1 MLLARRWRRRQRP
14 PQSRAGIAEGEGG
27 QVDSRTDGTTERR
40 SPSFSSEAIRP
51 TDRPSGKPANLGS
64 RLVGE
69 GGREGGRQRM
79 NGGVGGSS
87 SEAVTW
93 IALHWQRSRGRRRRR
108 SGRWWRRPTPTDR
121 PTDRGRLPQRMS
133 EGLVGAGNRCAAAA
147 AAEAVASPESRQTDR
162 LLLLSVRPSS
172 LSLFRSCSPFF
183 LLSSQRTDR
192 PTAANWR
199 RN

>member
-1 MLLARRWRRRQRP
+1 MLLARRWRRRP

-27 QVDSRTDGTTERR
+27 QVDSRPDGTTERR

-51 TDRPSGKPANLGS
+51 TDRPTNRPTLVLGWS
-64 RLVGE
+64 
-69 GGREGGRQRM
+69 GREGGKQRM
-79 NGGVGGSS
+79 NGGVGG
-87 SEAVTW
+87 EAVTW

-108 SGRWWRRPTPTDR
+108 SGRWRRRPTPTDR

-162 LLLLSVRPSS
+162 LLLLPPAFCPSVRPYS